1 MLDLS
6 TVKITILMSEYIKNN
21 ILFTVTLFILLFL
34 IYYMCS
40 KKMISDDTIYCCT
53 LFFVFN
59 IIFILWCPS
68 LSAAISE
75 ASSFDYCE
83 VTVKVVPS
91 KKLTIKQLQASD
103 NFIEKDGDY
112 YYVKRIKKPLTV
124 PKNIFFKNMNSY
136 LYRLENDFNRNLDSM
151 YFQDKAISK

>member
-21 ILFTVTLFILLFL
+21 VLFTVMLFILLLL

-40 KKMISDDTIYCCT
+40 KEMISDDTIYCCT
-53 LFFVFN
+53 LFFVF
-59 IIFILWCPS
+59 IIIIILWNPP
-68 LSAAISE
+68 LSAAITE
-75 ASSFDYCE
+75 ACSFDYCE

-91 KKLTIKQLQASD
+91 KKLTIKHMQASD
-103 NFIEKDGDY
+103 NYIEKDGDY
-112 YYVKRIKKPLTV
+112 YYVKRIKKPLTI
-124 PKNIFFKNMNSY
+124 PKNIFFKNMNTY
-136 LYRLENDFNRNLDSM
+136 LNRLENDFNKNLDSM